1 MEVFRS
7 EIKVGL
13 LMLIA
18 AVLLGVGIII
28 ASDVKSLFDHRRTVT
43 LLFPYADGITKGS
56 PVWYAGLEVGEVSD
70 IRIAEDAPDR
80 IAVTVKL
87 DPKARV
93 RKDSRVDI
101 RSLGMMG
108 AKYVEISPGSAESS
122 DLKPGEILEGQSTA
136 SLSQIL
142 ETGQQV
148 ATRLVSLVQEVQGLV
163 HEVRSESSIK
173 DAIQNSNAL
182 LVEFRE
188 VGRDLKPV
196 IEKASAFADSLKSAG
211 SSLKQTSDEGGK
223 ELTAFLKELRQTNRD
238 LQKKI
243 DGIETQ
249 LNKALSQ
256 AEKGLSEA
264 GELVKDARSVVTSNE
279 PDLTAL
285 VKYLKETSRQLES
298 LSVDLRAHPY
308 KVIWKKD
315 GTHDL
320 VQPNGTEQ
328 WREKERIG
336 PHGKE

>member
-1 MEVFRS
+1 MDVFRS

-18 AVLLGVGIII
+18 AVLLGAGIII
-28 ASDVKSLFDHRRTVT
+28 ASDVKTLFDHRRAIT
-43 LLFPYADGITKGS
+43 LHFPYADGITKGS
-56 PVWYAGLEVGEVSD
+56 PVWYAGLEVGEVTS
-70 IRIAEDAPDR
+70 IRIAENAPDR
-80 IAVTVKL
+80 IAVTVKV

-93 RKDSRVDI
+93 RKDSRVEI

-108 AKYVEISPGSAESS
+108 AKYVEISPGSAEGA
-122 DLKPGEILEGQSTA
+122 DLKPGEILEGQAPA

-148 ATRLVSLVQEVQGLV
+148 AGRLVSLIQETQGLV
-163 HEVRSESSIK
+163 HEVRSESSLK
-173 DAIQNSNAL
+173 EAIQNSNAL

-196 IEKASAFADSLKSAG
+196 IEKVSAFADSLQSAG
-211 SSLKQTSDEGGK
+211 SSLKQTTDEGGR
-223 ELTAFLKELRQTNRD
+223 ELTAFLKDLRQTNHD

-243 DGIETQ
+243 DGIQAQ
-249 LNKALSQ
+249 LNKTLVQ
-256 AEKGLSEA
+256 AEKGFSEA
-264 GELVKDARSVVTSNE
+264 GGLVKDARSVVTSNE
-279 PDLTAL
+279 QDLAAL
-285 VKYLKETSRQLES
+285 VKYLKETSRHLEA

-315 GTHDL
+315 GTYDQ
-320 VQPNGTEQ
+320 VVPNGTDQ
-328 WREKERIG
+328 WREKQRIG